1 MNTLSACDSSEC
13 ILHSGKLWL
22 SCKYEILSTT
32 CPPPLCDPS
41 PSSSSSSSESS
52 DKFLS
57 HQTLNSSSST
67 NLITSSALKSLSTH
81 LFFTLLWDR
90 ASLSAIL
97 ELCYF
102 LQRGT
107 YSTSLEQP
115 ATAWNDVFPH
125 EYWHKRYLTFWLVHN
140 GIPPAKSRSRK
151 IRWLTRTYIYVP
163 GQAGSRVFNVYI
175 RPRAV

>member
-1 MNTLSACDSSEC
+1 MQNLYYSERKMNTLSACDSSEC
-13 ILHSGKLWL
+13 IYHSGKLWL

-90 ASLSAIL
+90 VSPSAIL

-107 YSTSLEQP
+107 YNTSLEQESH
-115 ATAWNDVFPH
+115 T
-125 EYWHKRYLTFWLVHN
+125 TFIV
-140 GIPPAKSRSRK
+140 PKSYFRD
-151 IRWLTRTYIYVP
+151 RTLFGWFYE
-163 GQAGSRVFNVYI
+163 
-175 RPRAV
+175 